1 MEQTAKN
8 KIIEELRANILSMQ
22 GYKTISETQQNISGL
37 QLFASAFPNQTFPLQ
52 GIHEFVSDSA
62 ENTAASSGFISG
74 VLSSLMKDGGPCIWI
89 SASRKFFPP
98 GAGRFSLHAPSI
110 IFIDLQHEK
119 ELLWVTEEALKC
131 EGLAA
136 VVAEIPDLNFATSR
150 RFQLVIE
157 KSKTTALFLR
167 ENPKI
172 LSNTTCLA
180 RWKVSPLPSVLPEGM
195 PGVGQPSWK
204 AELLKVRN
212 GQGGI
217 FEVYWSG
224 STFDILCRE
233 NVNMLPVHKLQ
244 AG

>member
-1 MEQTAKN
+1 MEQAAK
-8 KIIEELRANILSMQ
+8 KQVIEGLREQILSMQ
-22 GYKTISETQQNISGL
+22 GYKTVSKNQQNVSGL
-37 QLFASAFPNQTFPLQ
+37 ELFASAFPNYHFPLQ
-52 GIHEFVSDSA
+52 GIHEFISESR
-62 ENTAASSGFISG
+62 EQMAASSGFISG
-74 VLSSLMKDGGPCIWI
+74 LLSALMKDGSPCIWI

-98 GAGRFSLHAPSI
+98 ATKRFSLNAASI
-110 IFIDLQHEK
+110 IFIDLQNEK

-136 VVAEIPDLNFATSR
+136 VVSEIPDLNFATSR

-157 KSKTTALFLR
+157 KSKVTALFLR
-167 ENPKI
+167 KNPKT

-180 RWKVSPLPSVLPEGM
+180 RWKISPLPSILPEGM

-212 GQGGI
+212 GEGG
-217 FEVYWSG
+217 
-224 STFDILCRE
+224 TFDISWSGTTFKPLEKE
-233 NVNMLPVHKLQ
+233 NIKVLALQELQ

>member
-1 MEQTAKN
+1 MEQAAK
-8 KIIEELRANILSMQ
+8 KQVIEGLREQILSMQ
-22 GYKTISETQQNISGL
+22 GYKAISKSQQHICCL
-37 QLFASAFPNQTFPLQ
+37 ELFAPAFPGRSFPLQ
-52 GIHEFVSDSA
+52 GIHEFISESS
-62 ENTAASSGFISG
+62 EETAASSGFISG
-74 VLSSLMKDGGPCIWI
+74 ILSALMKDGSPCIWI

-98 GAGRFSLHAPSI
+98 AAKRFSLPASSI
-110 IFIDLQHEK
+110 IFIDLQNEK

-136 VVAEIPDLNFATSR
+136 VVSEIPDLNFATSR

-157 KSKTTALFLR
+157 KSKVTALFLR

-172 LSNTTCLA
+172 RSNTTCLA
-180 RWKVSPLPSVLPEGM
+180 RWKISPLPSILPEGM

-212 GQGGI
+212 GEGGT
-217 FEVYWSG
+217 FEVCWSG
-224 STFDILCRE
+224 SAFEHLKKE
-233 NVNMLPVHKLQ
+233 NTRFLPIHELQ